1 MWRTKTLERAWR
13 RLGVG
18 GGNEPDGDDVATRA
32 DDAPVGSLD
41 VPQDLVVA
49 FTRTEQRRFSA
60 ALADVS
66 GDPGPIDTP
75 ARLAAVLD
83 RWLRS
88 AGGSGRP
95 SVTRSPA
102 GLYTPEY
109 WRIRVEGADA
119 ATRNELERLCG
130 RRLDA

>member
-18 GGNEPDGDDVATRA
+18 GGSDPDEGDRA
-32 DDAPVGSLD
+32 ADAEEDAAGSLD
-41 VPQDLVVA
+41 VLQDLVVA

-60 ALADVS
+60 ALAAIS

-75 ARLAAVLD
+75 ARLAAALD
-83 RWLRS
+83 RWIRCL
-88 AGGSGRP
+88 GGSGRP

-109 WRIRVEGADA
+109 WRIRVDGADS